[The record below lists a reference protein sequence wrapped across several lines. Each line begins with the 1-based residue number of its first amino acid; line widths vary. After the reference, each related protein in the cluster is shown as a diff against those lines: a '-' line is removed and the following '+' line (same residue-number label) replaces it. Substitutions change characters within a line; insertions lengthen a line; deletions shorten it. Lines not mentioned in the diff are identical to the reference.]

1 MADLPQ
7 LIYFFGGGTSEGDP
21 DRKDILGGKGASLA
35 SMSRAGLPVPPGFT
49 ISAECCPIVEAT
61 GAWPADLKEQVRAAM
76 ARLEQ
81 MMGCA
86 FGQAPKPLL
95 VAVRSGAAVSMPGM
109 MDTILNVG
117 LNPSLAG
124 CVRDFWHDYAEHI
137 RMFARSV
144 ANLALEAGGVRPSG
158 AESSAAERR
167 TPSHDA
173 KAVAEQLLKACE
185 QQAGRPFPTE
195 PWDALDQAINAVF
208 ASWNSERAVTYRKHH
223 DIRGVA
229 GTAVNVQAMFPSERA
244 GVLFTANPNNFK
256 AGEMVLE
263 ASWGLG
269 EAVVSGSVTPDIY
282 IIDAASLAMKREVPG
297 HRPGNE
303 PALTPAQVRE
313 IAEVGKK
320 VEAYFGYPCDVEWG
334 IAEGRVALLQSRA
347 IRGLDVLEDMEEGRQ
362 EEIERLREQA
372 AGQRVV
378 WVAHNLA
385 ETLPAPTPLTWD
397 IIRHFMSGDGGFGLM
412 YRDFG
417 YRPSAEVRS
426 KGFLE
431 LICGRTYVDPRRAA
445 GLFWDGMP
453 LEYDAAEVAHDPSLL
468 EQVPKKLNMQK
479 ADQGFFLRLPRLVWA
494 MIRSARIMRKARAR
508 ALAAFDEDALP
519 RLRAYL
525 DEARRLDLTAL
536 PTPQLLEELRRR
548 IAYVLDDFGKESLK
562 PGFFGGM
569 AQAALSALLS
579 QLMGPERGG
588 DLTRQLTTGL
598 EHDTTVEQ
606 NILLYRV
613 AQGQTT
619 MAEFL
624 DAFGHRA
631 VNEMELSVPRW
642 REDTDYLE
650 RMQQSYRRPGVEPP
664 EERHAKQAAARKEAE
679 AQLPAVL
686 AEWGGASLYER
697 LLPDL
702 KDAQQLLPHRE
713 TGKHYLMMGYETI
726 RAALV
731 ELSRRWDL
739 GRDLFYLHLD
749 ELDGFEARRDELAE
763 AIAER
768 KLRWRSAQKLS
779 MAFVVDSER
788 LEALGHPQARAGGA
802 RLAGCPL
809 ASGAAKGVARI
820 VFDPQAAGDI
830 GTGYILV
837 CPSTD
842 PGWTP
847 LFVHARGLVVERGGV
862 LSHGAIVAR
871 DFGIPAVVLES
882 ATQLIP
888 DGATVEVDGGTGAIA
903 LLEAQAHNKRG

>member
-1 MADLPQ
+1 MSWV
-7 LIYFFGGGTSEGDP
+7 YFFGAGSSEGDP

-35 SMSRAGLPVPPGFT
+35 AMCRAGLPVPPGFT
-49 ISAECCPIVEAT
+49 ISSECCPIVEQT
-61 GAWPADLKEQVRAAM
+61 GAWPAGLKEQVRAAM
-76 ARLEQ
+76 ARLEA
-81 MMGCA
+81 MMGRA

-117 LNPSLAG
+117 LNPSLAE
-124 CVRDFWHDYAEHI
+124 CVRGFWHDYAEHI

-144 ANLALEAGGVRPSG
+144 AGLTLNLPQVPNLREVTEEEMAR
-158 AESSAAERR
+158 
-167 TPSHDA
+167 
-173 KAVAEQLLKACE
+173 QLLRE
-185 QQAGRPFPTE
+185 YEEQAGRPFPTD
-195 PWDALDQAINAVF
+195 PFDALDQAINAVF

-244 GVLFTANPNNFK
+244 GVLFTANPNAFK

-282 IIDAASLAMKREVPG
+282 IIDAASLAVKREVPG
-297 HRPGNE
+297 HRPGDE

-320 VEAYFGYPCDVEWG
+320 VEDYFGHPCDIEWG

-347 IRGLDVLEDMEEGRQ
+347 IRGLDILEDMEECRQ
-362 EEIERLREQA
+362 EEIERLRELA
-372 AGQRVV
+372 AGERRV

-385 ETLPAPTPLTWD
+385 ETLAAPTPLTWD
-397 IIRHFMSGDGGFGLM
+397 IIRHFMSGSGGFGLM
-412 YRDFG
+412 YQDFG
-417 YRPSAEVRS
+417 YRPSAEVRAN
-426 KGFLE
+426 GFLE
-431 LICGRTYVDPRRAA
+431 LICGRIYVDPRRAA

-453 LEYDAAEVAHDPSLL
+453 LEYDAEAVAGDPSVL
-468 EQVPKKLNMQK
+468 EQAPKKLNMQK
-479 ADQGFFLRLPRLVWA
+479 ADQGFFLRLPKLIWA
-494 MIRSARIMRKARAR
+494 MIRSARLTRKARAS
-508 ALAAFDEDALP
+508 ALDAFEREAVP
-519 RLRAYL
+519 CLRRFL
-525 DEARRLDLTAL
+525 DEAKTLDLARL
-536 PTPQLLEELRRR
+536 PTPELLAEVRRR
-548 IAYVLDDFGKESLK
+548 IAFVLDDFGKESLK

-569 AQAALSALLS
+569 AQAALSALLV
-579 QLMGPERGG
+579 QLMGPERGA
-588 DLTRQLTTGL
+588 DLTRRLTTGL
-598 EHDTTVEQ
+598 ENDTTVEQ

-613 AQGQTT
+613 AHGQAT

-624 DAFGHRA
+624 DRFGHRA
-631 VNEMELSVPRW
+631 VNEMELAQPRW
-642 REDTDYLE
+642 REDADYLE
-650 RMQQSYRRPGVEPP
+650 RMKQSYTRPGVEPP
-664 EERHAKQAAARKEAE
+664 EERHANQAAARRAAE
-679 AQLPAVL
+679 EQLPGLL

-702 KDAQQLLPHRE
+702 CDAQALLPYRE

-731 ELSRRWDL
+731 ELARRWDI
-739 GRDLFYLHLD
+739 GRDLFFLHLD
-749 ELDGFEARRDELAE
+749 ELDAFESRRDELRKE
-763 AIAER
+763 IESR
-768 KLRWRSAQKLS
+768 KLRWKSAQKLS
-779 MAFVVDSER
+779 LSFVVDSEK
-788 LEALGHPQARAGGA
+788 LETLGHAQMRAGGT
-802 RLAGCPL
+802 RLEGCAL
-809 ASGAAKGVARI
+809 ASGAAKGIARI
-820 VFDPQAAGDI
+820 VFDPQAAGDL

-847 LFVHARGLVVERGGV
+847 LFVHARGLIVERGGV

-871 DFGIPAVVLES
+871 DFGIPAIVLEG

-888 DGATVEVDGGTGAIA
+888 DGKTIEIDGSTGAIA
-903 LLEAQAHNKRG
+903 LMESRNP

>member
-1 MADLPQ
+1 MGQ
-7 LIYFFGGGTSEGDP
+7 LIYFFGAGTSEGDP

-49 ISAECCPIVEAT
+49 ISAECCPVAEAT
-61 GAWPADLKEQVRAAM
+61 GAWPAGLEEQVRAAM
-76 ARLEQ
+76 ERLETA
-81 MMGCA
+81 MGRA

-117 LNPSLAG
+117 LNPSLAE

-144 ANLALEAGGVRPSG
+144 ANLALETSG
-158 AESSAAERR
+158 DD
-167 TPSHDA
+167 PQ
-173 KAVAEQLLKACE
+173 AVAEELLRLYE
-185 QQAGRPFPTE
+185 QQAGTPFPTD
-195 PWDALDQAINAVF
+195 PRDALDQAINAVF

-223 DIRGVA
+223 DIRGVR

-244 GVLFTANPNNFK
+244 GVLFTANPNAFR

-303 PALTPAQVRE
+303 PALAPEQVRE

-320 VEAYFGYPCDVEWG
+320 VEAYFGHPSDIEWG
-334 IAEGRVALLQSRA
+334 VAEGRVALLQSRA
-347 IRGLDVLEDMEEGRQ
+347 IRGLDILEDMEEGRQ
-362 EEIERLREQA
+362 EEIERLRELA

-385 ETLPAPTPLTWD
+385 ETLAAPMPLTWD

-412 YRDFG
+412 YQDFG

-426 KGFLE
+426 RGFLE
-431 LICGRTYVDPRRAA
+431 LICGRIYVDPRRAA

-453 LEYDAAEVAHDPSLL
+453 LEYDAHAIAGDPSLL
-468 EQVPKKLNMQK
+468 EQAPRKLNMQK
-479 ADQGFFLRLPRLVWA
+479 ADPAFFLRLPRLVWA
-494 MIRSARIMRKARAR
+494 MIRSARVVRRARAR
-508 ALAAFDEDALP
+508 ARDAFEHEAVP
-519 RLRAYL
+519 RLRRYL
-525 DEARRLDLTAL
+525 DEARQLDLAKL
-536 PTPQLLEELRRR
+536 ATPELLAELRRR
-548 IAYVLDDFGKESLK
+548 CAYVLDDFGKESLK
-562 PGFFGGM
+562 PGFFAGM
-569 AQAALSALLS
+569 AQAALVALLT
-579 QLMGPERGG
+579 QLMGPERGA
-588 DLTRQLTTGL
+588 DLMRRLTTGL

-606 NILLYRV
+606 NVLLYRV
-613 AQGQTT
+613 SQGQAT

-624 DAFGHRA
+624 DQFGHRA
-631 VNEMELSVPRW
+631 VNEMELSQPRW
-642 REDTDYLE
+642 REDSDYIE
-650 RMQQSYRRPGVEPP
+650 RMRRSYERPGVTPP
-664 EERHAKQAAARKEAE
+664 GERHAQQVAARRQAEAE
-679 AQLPAVL
+679 LPALL
-686 AEWGGASLYER
+686 AEWGGASLRECILPELHDAQA
-697 LLPDL
+697 LLPY
-702 KDAQQLLPHRE
+702 RE

-726 RAALV
+726 RAVLV
-731 ELSRRWDL
+731 ELARRWDL
-739 GRDLFYLHLD
+739 GRDLFFLHLD
-749 ELDGFEARRDELAE
+749 ELDGFESRRDELAKDV
-763 AIAER
+763 ASR
-768 KLRWRSAQKLS
+768 KLRWKSAQKLS
-779 MAFVVDSER
+779 MSFVVDSEK
-788 LEALGHPQARAGGA
+788 LEELGHPQTQAAGA
-802 RLAGCPL
+802 TLAGCPL
-809 ASGAAKGVARI
+809 ASGAAKGVARV
-820 VFDPQAAGDI
+820 VFDPQTADDL

-847 LFVHARGLVVERGGV
+847 LFVHARGLVVERGGM

-871 DFGIPAVVLES
+871 DFGIPAVVCEN

-888 DGATVEVDGGTGAIA
+888 DGTIIEVDGATGAIA
-903 LLEAQAHNKRG
+903 LTGAQADNKRG

>member
-1 MADLPQ
+1 MSQ
-7 LIYFFGGGTSEGDP
+7 WIYFFGAGSSEGDP
-21 DRKDILGGKGASLA
+21 ERKAILGGKGASLA
-35 SMSRAGLPVPPGFT
+35 AMSRAGLPVPPGFT
-49 ISAECCPIVEAT
+49 LSAECCPIVEAT
-61 GAWPADLKEQVRAAM
+61 GAWPAGLKEQVRAAM
-76 ARLEQ
+76 ARLEE
-81 MMGCA
+81 MMGRT
-86 FGQAPKPLL
+86 FGRGPKPLL

-117 LNPSLAG
+117 LNPSLEG
-124 CVRDFWHDYAEHI
+124 CVRDFWREYADHI

-144 ANLALEAGGVRPSG
+144 AGLTLNLPRAANPREVTEEEAAR
-158 AESSAAERR
+158 
-167 TPSHDA
+167 
-173 KAVAEQLLKACE
+173 QLLREYE
-185 QQAGRPFPTE
+185 QQAGKPFPTD
-195 PWDALDQAINAVF
+195 PFDALDQAINAVF

-244 GVLFTANPNNFK
+244 GVLFTANPNAFK

-282 IIDAASLAMKREVPG
+282 IIDAASLATKREVPG

-313 IAEVGKK
+313 IAEVGKA
-320 VEAYFGYPCDVEWG
+320 VEKYFGHPCDIEWG
-334 IAEGRVALLQSRA
+334 IAEGKVALLQSRA
-347 IRGLDVLEDMEEGRQ
+347 IRGLDILEDMEECRQ
-362 EEIERLREQA
+362 EEIERLRELA
-372 AGQRVV
+372 AGERRV

-385 ETLPAPTPLTWD
+385 ETLAAPTPLTWD

-417 YRPSAEVRS
+417 YQPSAEVRAD
-426 KGFLE
+426 GFLE
-431 LICGRTYVDPRRAA
+431 LICGRIYVDPRRAA

-453 LEYDAAEVAHDPSLL
+453 LEYDAEAVAGDPGLL
-468 EQVPKKLNMQK
+468 EQAPKKLNMQK
-479 ADQGFFLRLPRLVWA
+479 AEPTFFLRLPKLVWA
-494 MIRSARIMRKARAR
+494 MIRSARLTRKARAA
-508 ALAAFDEDALP
+508 ALDAFENQAVP
-519 RLRAYL
+519 RLRRYL
-525 DEARRLDLTAL
+525 DEAKGLDLTKL
-536 PTPQLLEELRRR
+536 PTAELLAELRRR
-548 IAYVLDDFGKESLK
+548 IAFVLDDFGKESLK

-569 AQAALSALLS
+569 AQAGLLGLLT

-588 DLTRQLTTGL
+588 DLARQLTTGL
-598 EHDTTVEQ
+598 DHDTTVEQ
-606 NILLYRV
+606 NVLLYRV
-613 AQGQTT
+613 AQGRAT

-624 DAFGHRA
+624 DRFGHRA
-631 VNEMELSVPRW
+631 VNEMELAQPRW
-642 REDTDYLE
+642 REDSDYLE
-650 RMQQSYRRPGVEPP
+650 RMKQSYTRPGVEPP
-664 EERHAKQAAARKEAE
+664 EERHARQAAARRKAE
-679 AQLPAVL
+679 EELPARL

-702 KDAQQLLPHRE
+702 RDAQALLPYRE

-739 GRDLFYLHLD
+739 GRDLYFLHLD
-749 ELDGFEARRDELAE
+749 ELDSFESRRAELAE
-763 AIAER
+763 AIAQR
-768 KLRWRSAQKLS
+768 KLRWKSAQKLALS
-779 MAFVVDSER
+779 FVVDSER
-788 LEALGHPQARAGGA
+788 LDSLGHPQVQAGGA
-802 RLAGCPL
+802 RLEGCPL
-809 ASGAAKGVARI
+809 ASGAAKGVARV
-820 VFDPQAAGDI
+820 VFDPQTAGDL

-888 DGATVEVDGGTGAIA
+888 DGATIEVDGGTGDIA
-903 LLEAQAHNKRG
+903 LLEAQADSKRG

>member
-1 MADLPQ
+1 MGQ
-7 LIYFFGGGTSEGDP
+7 WIYFFGGGSSEGDP
-21 DRKDILGGKGASLA
+21 ERKDILGGKGASLA
-35 SMSRAGLPVPPGFT
+35 AMSRAGLPVPPGFT
-49 ISAECCPIVEAT
+49 ISAECCPIVERT
-61 GAWPADLKEQVRAAM
+61 GAWPPGLKEEVRAAI
-76 ARLEQ
+76 ARLEE
-81 MMGCA
+81 MTGRT
-86 FGQAPKPLL
+86 FGRGPKPLL

-117 LNPSLAG
+117 LNPSLEG
-124 CVRDFWHDYAEHI
+124 CVRDFWREYADHI

-144 ANLALEAGGVRPSG
+144 AGLALESKG
-158 AESSAAERR
+158 
-167 TPSHDA
+167 HDPR
-173 KAVAEQLLKACE
+173 AVAGQLLKAYE
-185 QQAGRPFPTE
+185 EGTGRPFPAD

-208 ASWNSERAVTYRKHH
+208 ASWNSERAVVYRKQH

-244 GVLFTANPNNFK
+244 GVLFTANPNAFK

-282 IIDAASLAMKREVPG
+282 IIDAGTLAVKREVPG

-303 PALTPAQVRE
+303 PALTPEQVRE
-313 IAEVGKK
+313 IAEVGLK
-320 VEAYFGYPCDVEWG
+320 VKRHFGHDCDIEWG
-334 IAEGRVALLQSRA
+334 IADGKVALLQSRA
-347 IRGLDVLEDMEEGRQ
+347 IRGLDELEDMEECRQ
-362 EEIERLREQA
+362 EEIERLRELA
-372 AGQRVV
+372 AGERRV

-417 YRPSAEVRS
+417 YRPSAEVRTN
-426 KGFLE
+426 GFLE
-431 LICGRTYVDPRRAA
+431 LICGRIYVDPRRAA

-453 LEYDAAEVAHDPSLL
+453 LEYDAEAIAHDPTLL
-468 EQVPKKLNMQK
+468 EQAPKKLNMQK

-494 MIRSARIMRKARAR
+494 MIRSARLMRKARAR
-508 ALAAFDEDALP
+508 ALTAFKDEAVP
-519 RLRAYL
+519 RLLRYL
-525 DEARRLDLTAL
+525 DEARGLDLTKL
-536 PTPQLLEELRRR
+536 PTPELIAELRRR
-548 IAYVLDDFGKESLK
+548 IAFVMDDFGKESLK

-569 AQAALSALLS
+569 AQAALSALLV
-579 QLMGPERGG
+579 QLMGPERGA
-588 DLTRQLTTGL
+588 DLTRRLTTGL
-598 EHDTTVEQ
+598 DNDTTVEQ
-606 NILLYRV
+606 NVLLYRV
-613 AQGQTT
+613 AKGEAT
-619 MAEFL
+619 MEEFL
-624 DAFGHRA
+624 ARFGHRA
-631 VNEMELSVPRW
+631 VNEMELAQPRW
-642 REDTDYLE
+642 REDPAYLE
-650 RMQQSYRRPGVEPP
+650 RMKQSYTRPGVEPP
-664 EERHAKQAAARKEAE
+664 EERHAKQAAARREAE
-679 AQLPAVL
+679 AKLLDEL
-686 AEWGGASLYER
+686 AAWGGASLYER

-702 KDAQQLLPHRE
+702 KDAQQLLPYRE

-726 RAALV
+726 RAALL
-731 ELSRRWDL
+731 ELARRWDL
-739 GRDLFYLHLD
+739 GRDLFFLYLD
-749 ELDGFEARRDELAE
+749 ELEGFESRRDELTKE
-763 AIAER
+763 IARR

-779 MAFVVDSER
+779 LPFVVDSER
-788 LEALGHPQARAGGA
+788 LDELGRPQTRAGGA

-820 VFDPQAAGDI
+820 VFDPQAAGDL

-871 DFGIPAVVLES
+871 DFGIPAVVLEG

-888 DGATVEVDGGTGAIA
+888 DGTTIEVDGSTGAITLA
-903 LLEAQAHNKRG
+903 EARSTKPEIRNKSK